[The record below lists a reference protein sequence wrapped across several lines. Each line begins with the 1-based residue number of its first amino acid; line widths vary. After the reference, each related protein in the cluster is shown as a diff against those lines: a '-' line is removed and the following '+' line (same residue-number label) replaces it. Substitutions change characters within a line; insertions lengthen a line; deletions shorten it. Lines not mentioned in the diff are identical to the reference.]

1 MERASIT
8 SPSRKF
14 NCWGRASGL
23 SFFCEILSSI
33 RFLFCISD
41 LFCIFVMLTYKASN
55 L

>member
-33 RFLFCISD
+33 RFCFCISD
-41 LFCIFVMLTYKASN
+41 LFRIFVMLTYIRF
-55 L
+55 